1 MVGFVGSDGQDDITH
16 HCTVLCRYE
25 RGGGGRGREGG
36 EEEGGEEEGGGGR
49 EGEVICRVFIKQDTH
64 PLCIWQSYSALTCS

>member
-1 MVGFVGSDGQDDITH
+1 MVDQPMVGFVGSDGQDDITH

-36 EEEGGEEEGGGGR
+36 GG
-49 EGEVICRVFIKQDTH
+49 H
-64 PLCIWQSYSALTCS
+64 MQSVH